1 MQHLFTILLGLIVAA
16 GLGYFVG
23 YDHGFENATV
33 GFTSE
38 NMEKDTAG
46 DAAQAMANIIGMWQS
61 SDDPKFIREI
71 RNDGVVIDRYEG
83 SSPDDT
89 DGLWMVFTKEIPD
102 AAYTGTIEEGAIY
115 LSIAMSESE
124 KLYFK
129 IAKADGNALELV
141 YLEGNGMLSFQRVK

>member
-1 MQHLFTILLGLIVAA
+1 MRHLLLILIGLIVAA

-23 YDHGFENATV
+23 YDHGFENAT
-33 GFTSE
+33 GEFI
-38 NMEKDTAG
+38 AG
-46 DAAQAMANIIGMWQS
+46 DQEQDAPGNAAQAMANIIGMWQS
-61 SDDPKFIREI
+61 IDDPKFTREI

-102 AAYTGTIEEGAIY
+102 AAYAGTIEEGAVY

-129 IAKADGNALELV
+129 IVKADGNALELV
-141 YLEGNGMLSFQRVK
+141 FLDGSVLSFKRIP